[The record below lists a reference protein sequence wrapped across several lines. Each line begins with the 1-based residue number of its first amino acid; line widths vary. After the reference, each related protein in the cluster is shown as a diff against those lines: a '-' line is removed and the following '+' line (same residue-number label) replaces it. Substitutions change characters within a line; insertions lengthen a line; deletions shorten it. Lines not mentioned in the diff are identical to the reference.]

1 MEHAIDGEGRL
12 FIDRDP
18 DLFASLLQFM
28 RAHTGPPQSYLKNH
42 KEALLEECRFFG
54 LHHME
59 DRLRGLTSDY
69 DLRPEDR
76 RLKVEETD
84 MLNNTPEG
92 WQKNFLLDVFAEDLT
107 PIAAT
112 TVGVPLLRN
121 TANTRP
127 LMRCHGFEH
136 FKARL
141 QALSGDTF
149 NAIEKIEGIAF
160 AGGSVMGALTGTAV
174 SDIDIFLTASPEQA
188 PAILEKIYEA
198 VRTQDVDKGRSGRKL
213 LITRSK
219 HAVQHHHLE

>member
-1 MEHAIDGEGRL
+1 MEHAVDGEGRL

-18 DLFASLLQFM
+18 DLFASLLQFL
-28 RAHTGPPQSYLKNH
+28 RAHTGPPQSYLKAH

-69 DLRPEDR
+69 DLGPEDR

-92 WQKNFLLDVFAEDLT
+92 WQKSFLLDVFAEDST

-112 TVGVPLLRN
+112 TVGVPLLRS

-127 LMRCHGFEH
+127 LMKCRGVEH
-136 FKARL
+136 FKARF

-149 NAIEKIEGIAF
+149 NAIEKIDGITI

-174 SDIDIFLTASPEQA
+174 SDIDVFVTASPEEA

-198 VRTQDVDKGRSGRKL
+198 VQKQDVDKGSGRKL